1 MPEFL
6 VWWQNCPCA
15 IPPLLPQSCLLVVVE
30 ASETRSAMTTVV
42 IHVTDVN
49 DNPPT
54 FMKEEFRYVYTAY
67 RKASEGDSVLRAEC
81 LFSGP
86 YRTVLLWKILFIS
99 KNEICKI
106 LFLIRCKWNWC
117 LMESMPTP
125 QVHWATKQGNTL
137 IMLWKK
143 LGYYT
148 CIKHLINAVIGQ
160 LTEISFVYIL
170 EWYVGDLICTLLIY
184 RHYLFIMY
192 NTIYICNTILY
203 NIKLYC
209 IILYYI
215 IL

>member
-1 MPEFL
+1 MITRRPSWRKNSGMWIQL
-6 VWWQNCPCA
+6 IVKP
-15 IPPLLPQSCLLVVVE
+15 VE
-30 ASETRSAMTTVV
+30 ATPCSGLNVFFQVRTW
-42 IHVTDVN
+42 
-49 DNPPT
+49 
-54 FMKEEFRYVYTAY
+54 
-67 RKASEGDSVLRAEC
+67 
-81 LFSGP
+81 LF
-86 YRTVLLWKILFIS
+86 YWEKILFIS

-125 QVHWATKQGNTL
+125 QVHWATKQGNTM

-184 RHYLFIMY
+184 RHYLFIMC
-192 NTIYICNTILY
+192 NTIYNVI
-203 NIKLYC
+203 LYC
-209 IILYYI
+209 IILSYIALYYTIKYYI
-215 IL
+215 IICSQSEG